1 MKFFLI
7 SLIILFVLF
16 VVTKVSIAGM
26 KPVDKLSASIYG
38 NYPKSIIILVYLLIL
53 SFIET
58 IISLVVWI
66 INM

>member
-7 SLIILFVLF
+7 SLTILFVLF

-26 KPVDKLSASIYG
+26 KPIDRLSASIHG
-38 NYPKSIIILVYLLIL
+38 KYPKSIIILGYLFIL

-58 IISLVVWI
+58 IVSLVVWI

>member
-16 VVTKVSIAGM
+16 VATKVSIAGM
-26 KPVDKLSASIYG
+26 KPIDKLSASIHG
-38 NYPKSIIILVYLLIL
+38 NYPKSITILGYLLIL

>member
-7 SLIILFVLF
+7 SLIILLVLF
-16 VVTKVSIAGM
+16 VVTKVSIVGM
-26 KPVDKLSASIYG
+26 KPIDRLCASIHG
-38 NYPKSIIILVYLLIL
+38 NYPKSIIILGYLLIL

-58 IISLVVWI
+58 VISLVVWI

>member
-16 VVTKVSIAGM
+16 VVTKVSIGGM
-26 KPVDKLSASIYG
+26 KPIDKLSASIYG